1 MESRIVASLDVT
13 DEKSLI
19 NIASSIGEYV
29 FAIKIN
35 WPTVL
40 SLGKTIIGKLSK
52 HSRVICDFKLADI
65 PNTHRLIMEQI
76 ADQNPWAVIAHAFV
90 GKDSLSELVSSGIR
104 IISVV
109 SMSNEGSNRHLNP
122 HWKELMQDAMEAD
135 VYGIV
140 APGNNYEL
148 LRDISSGKG
157 HMKVFS
163 PGIGAQGGSYIE
175 SLENGSDYVI
185 IGRTIYNDE
194 DPLSK
199 VMKINSDIEKHK
211 F

>member
-1 MESRIVASLDVT
+1 MESRIVASLDLT

-19 NIASSIGEYV
+19 KIASLMGENV

-40 SLGKTIIGKLSK
+40 SLGKTIIGRLSK
-52 HSRVICDFKLADI
+52 FSKVICDFKLADI

-90 GKDSLSELVSSGIR
+90 GKDSLSELVSSGTR

-122 HWKELMQDAMEAD
+122 RWKELMEDALESG

-140 APGNNYEL
+140 APGNNYGL
-148 LRDISSGKG
+148 LRQISSRKG
-157 HMKVFS
+157 NMKVFS

-175 SLENGSDYVI
+175 SIENGSDYVI
-185 IGRTIYNDE
+185 VGRTIYSDE

-199 VMKINSDIEKHK
+199 VLKINLDIENHK